1 MNHNDKNLVPV
12 RGQTEVQGEIRSL
25 WFVVHYTSP
34 SIVRWKA
41 TQASGALAKK
51 KKIEKLFSGFKAIE
65 VGLSPS
71 VKNEV
76 QTLLTET
83 NCLDKSL
90 YCLRTKGVVRHK

>member
-25 WFVVHYTSP
+25 WFDVHYASP
-34 SIVRWKA
+34 SIVGWKA
-41 TQASGALAKK
+41 TEASRALA
-51 KKIEKLFSGFKAIE
+51 KKIEKLFSGFNAIKL
-65 VGLSPS
+65 GLSLS

-76 QTLLTET
+76 HTLLTET